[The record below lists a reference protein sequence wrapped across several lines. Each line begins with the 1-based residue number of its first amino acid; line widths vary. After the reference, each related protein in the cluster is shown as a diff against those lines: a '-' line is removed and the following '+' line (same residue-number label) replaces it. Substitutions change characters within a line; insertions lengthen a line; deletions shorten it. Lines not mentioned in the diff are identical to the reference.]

1 MEISRLWVYRIIPID
16 NLAEDLSNGLYS
28 KNYAPDNPSRLS
40 IGHQEIIEERD
51 NRIVKCYTHT
61 VVNDYI
67 PFYFSVRTPMLYNI
81 ITGHG
86 VSAKPQEDIIYLCC
100 RYEDLTTNEFQWCF
114 TDGNAAKKI
123 TKFFT
128 EHDDLDKLDWNSIKT
143 EDFRADN
150 SDGDEDRIRKKHS
163 EFLVLNRVPP
173 NKIRA
178 IVVLNSTA
186 EARVKSIIKSCN
198 LELNVYLN
206 PEKKFYFL

>member
-1 MEISRLWVYRIIPID
+1 
-16 NLAEDLSNGLYS
+16 
-28 KNYAPDNPSRLS
+28 
-40 IGHQEIIEERD
+40 
-51 NRIVKCYTHT
+51 
-61 VVNDYI
+61 
-67 PFYFSVRTPMLYNI
+67 MLYNI

-86 VSAKPQEDIIYLCC
+86 VSAKPQEDIIYLCF
-100 RYEDLTTNEFQWCF
+100 RYIDLTTNEFQWCF

-150 SDGDEDRIRKKHS
+150 SDRDEDRIRKKHS

-178 IVVLNSTA
+178 IVVFNSTA